1 MPPPPPQRSEASP
14 IPRPELTKLLTPEQ
28 VADELGI
35 PRETVYRL
43 LKEAH
48 LPGVKLGGRWIVSQK
63 ILSQWLRR
71 QGLL

>member
-1 MPPPPPQRSEASP
+1 
-14 IPRPELTKLLTPEQ
+14 
-28 VADELGI
+28 
-35 PRETVYRL
+35 VYRL
-43 LKEAH
+43 LKDED

>member
-1 MPPPPPQRSEASP
+1 VPPPPPPTEP
-14 IPRPELTKLLTPEQ
+14 IARPELTKLLSPDE

-35 PRETVYRL
+35 SRETVYRL
-43 LKEAH
+43 LNDEE

-63 ILSQWLRR
+63 ILSDWLRS